1 MRGAALGLLLLALAS
16 CSKAPPAPAPP
27 TTASGELERAAI
39 AAGVI
44 PDPNDTDITGLYARD
59 TDRVCV
65 VPDRDG
71 YRIGAFVDYGDAQTC
86 SAKGKVTR
94 AGEKLSIEFEGGC
107 RLDASFDGTSIAFPG
122 EVPAPCRA
130 LCGGHASLAALE
142 AERLSD
148 SVSEASTLRD
158 AKSRMLCGG

>member
-1 MRGAALGLLLLALAS
+1 MTRLGLGLLLMLAA
-16 CSKAPPAPAPP
+16 CSKSTPVAAPP
-27 TTASGELERAAI
+27 TTSSSELERAAI

-59 TDRVCV
+59 TDRLCV

-71 YRIGAFVDYGDAQTC
+71 YRIGAFVDYGDAQSCT
-86 SAKGKVTR
+86 AKGRVSR
-94 AGEKLSIEFEGGC
+94 SGEKLHIAFDGGC
-107 RLDASFDGTSIAFPG
+107 SLDASFDGASIQLPG
-122 EVPAPCRA
+122 EVPAPCRT
-130 LCGGHASLAALE
+130 LCTGHASLAALD

-158 AKSRMLCGG
+158 AKGRMLCGG